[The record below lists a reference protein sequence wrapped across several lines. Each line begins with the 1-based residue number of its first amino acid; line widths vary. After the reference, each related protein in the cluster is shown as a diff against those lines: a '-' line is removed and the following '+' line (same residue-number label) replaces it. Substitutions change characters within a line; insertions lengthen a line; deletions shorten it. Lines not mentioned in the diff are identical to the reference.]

1 MLAGS
6 SHVAGI
12 DLGTTNSCI
21 SIYKHE
27 KVEVAVDALGARTTP
42 SMVAFT
48 DTGRLF
54 GVSAKNQIIRN
65 YKNTIYDVK
74 RLIGHS
80 FNEPAVQEDIK
91 RWPFTVVQNANG
103 RPVIKV
109 EYMKQ
114 QMEFTPEEISSY
126 VIGNLVSIAKK
137 YSEKDITDIVI
148 TVPAYFNNSQRQAT
162 IDAGT
167 LAGYNV
173 LEVLNEPTAAAI
185 AYGFENMGNKTILV
199 YDLGGGTFDCTILRV
214 EDSVYSVKGTD
225 GDCHLGGDDFDARM
239 MALLKEKL
247 ENFGCDTNFN
257 DKRNAQ
263 KLRNIAESTKIEL
276 STLPSVEVNGESFD
290 VDPFQVSRA
299 EFEERCMDLFDR
311 TKTILDRLMKSVNM
325 NAGDIDD
332 VVLIG
337 GSSRIPYVK
346 QMLIEMFGEEK
357 VFEKIN
363 PDEAVSKGAVIEAV
377 RLMDKKMKELN
388 TSIDPEKIP
397 SVDASNMESGSDSD
411 SDDDDDDDDT
421 QYAPIAIQN
430 IVINQVIPLPIGVK
444 NSEKMMSVILEK
456 NLPYG
461 ESRQREY
468 VTSKDNMTSMKI
480 HVYQGERPV
489 AADNYEIGVIKI
501 TGITPMPKGQASVV
515 ITMSVDMNGVL
526 KMSVLDTTSQRVTE
540 HVFDNKATNLSAEE
554 IERMKEEAVR
564 LQKEDER
571 KVEMLKKKS
580 EIEELVFAA
589 KQAAKDREE
598 LLDDEF
604 KQQIAGF
611 FDEIKGVLKNKEVTM
626 EDLEMNKEVCQQW
639 LDAING
645 TMD

>member
-21 SIYKHE
+21 SIYQHE

-214 EDSVYSVKGTD
+214 
-225 GDCHLGGDDFDARM
+225 
-239 MALLKEKL
+239 
-247 ENFGCDTNFN
+247 
-257 DKRNAQ
+257 
-263 KLRNIAESTKIEL
+263 
-276 STLPSVEVNGESFD
+276 
-290 VDPFQVSRA
+290 
-299 EFEERCMDLFDR
+299 
-311 TKTILDRLMKSVNM
+311 
-325 NAGDIDD
+325 
-332 VVLIG
+332 
-337 GSSRIPYVK
+337 
-346 QMLIEMFGEEK
+346 
-357 VFEKIN
+357 
-363 PDEAVSKGAVIEAV
+363 
-377 RLMDKKMKELN
+377 
-388 TSIDPEKIP
+388 
-397 SVDASNMESGSDSD
+397 
-411 SDDDDDDDDT
+411 
-421 QYAPIAIQN
+421 
-430 IVINQVIPLPIGVK
+430 
-444 NSEKMMSVILEK
+444 
-456 NLPYG
+456 
-461 ESRQREY
+461 
-468 VTSKDNMTSMKI
+468 
-480 HVYQGERPV
+480 
-489 AADNYEIGVIKI
+489 
-501 TGITPMPKGQASVV
+501 
-515 ITMSVDMNGVL
+515 
-526 KMSVLDTTSQRVTE
+526 
-540 HVFDNKATNLSAEE
+540 
-554 IERMKEEAVR
+554 
-564 LQKEDER
+564 
-571 KVEMLKKKS
+571 
-580 EIEELVFAA
+580 
-589 KQAAKDREE
+589 
-598 LLDDEF
+598 
-604 KQQIAGF
+604 
-611 FDEIKGVLKNKEVTM
+611 
-626 EDLEMNKEVCQQW
+626 
-639 LDAING
+639 
-645 TMD
+645 